1 MTDKGQS
8 AAGALTPRSARRKRG
23 RAFSEILL
31 TIAADSGRDR
41 VSVGNLLEAMGDRGF
56 GPLMLVF
63 AIPNLIPAPPGT
75 SSVLGA
81 PLLFLAAQLA
91 LGKSPWLPR
100 FIADRSM
107 ARADFAALA
116 TRVNPCLLKGERLF
130 RPRLD
135 TLVRPPAEYGI
146 GVLCLILA
154 IIMVLPIPLGN
165 NPPALAICLFS
176 FAILERDGVWVIAGF
191 VASVASL
198 AIVGG
203 VVLALFKGA
212 LFVLTGTFS

>member
-1 MTDKGQS
+1 MTDEDQS
-8 AAGALTPRSARRKRG
+8 ATGVHTPRSEGRKRG
-23 RAFSEILL
+23 RPFSEILRA
-31 TIAADSGRDR
+31 IADDTGSDR
-41 VSVGNLLEAMGDRGF
+41 VSVDNLLEAMGDRGF

-81 PLLFLAAQLA
+81 PLVFLAAQLA
-91 LGKSPWLPR
+91 FGKHPWLPR
-100 FIADRSM
+100 LIADRSM
-107 ARADFAALA
+107 ARADFAALVK
-116 TRVNPCLLKGERLF
+116 RVNPWLLKAERLF

-135 TLVRPPAEYGI
+135 TLVRPPTEYGI

-154 IIMVLPIPLGN
+154 IILVLPIPLGN

-176 FAILERDGVWVIAGF
+176 FGILERDGVWVIAGF
-191 VASVASL
+191 VTSVASL

-203 VVLALFKGA
+203 VIVALIKGA
-212 LFVLTGTFS
+212 LFVFTGAFS

>member
-1 MTDKGQS
+1 MTDEDQS
-8 AAGALTPRSARRKRG
+8 ATGVHTPRSEDRKRG
-23 RAFSEILL
+23 RAFSEILRA
-31 TIAADSGRDR
+31 IADGTGSDR

-81 PLLFLAAQLA
+81 PLVFLAAQLA
-91 LGKSPWLPR
+91 FGKHPWLPKL
-100 FIADRSM
+100 IADRSM
-107 ARADFAALA
+107 ARADFAALVK
-116 TRVNPCLLKGERLF
+116 RVNPWLLKAERLF

-154 IIMVLPIPLGN
+154 IILVLPIPLGN

-176 FAILERDGVWVIAGF
+176 FGILERDGVWVIAGF
-191 VASVASL
+191 VTSVASL

-212 LFVLTGTFS
+212 LFVFTGAFS